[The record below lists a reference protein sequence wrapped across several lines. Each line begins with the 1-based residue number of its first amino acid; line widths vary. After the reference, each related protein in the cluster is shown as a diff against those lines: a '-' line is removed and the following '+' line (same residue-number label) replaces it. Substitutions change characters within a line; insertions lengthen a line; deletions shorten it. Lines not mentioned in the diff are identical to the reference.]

1 VTRRLEMSIIR
12 SVALVVSLVCVTA
25 SWSVLAADP
34 DHALPRVKADSS
46 SHAAVADN
54 SQAAEKPAVEKPKQ
68 STAKSSSSEKSDE
81 QPVASGTGVL
91 KPASAQATGD
101 RQGDRDPLAANV
113 IDDATLANSR
123 GGSDSHLDQNNSSGT
138 VQANVATNLTTGSNT
153 ISQGAFSNSS
163 GIPMV
168 IQNSG
173 NNVLIQNSTILN
185 LQLLK

>member
-1 VTRRLEMSIIR
+1 MSIIR
-12 SVALVVSLVCVTA
+12 SAALVVSLVCVTG
-25 SWSVLAADP
+25 SWSALAADP
-34 DHALPRVKADSS
+34 EHALPRAKTDSS

-54 SQAAEKPAVEKPKQ
+54 SQAVEKPKQ
-68 STAKSSSSEKSDE
+68 STAKSSSSEKSGE
-81 QPVASGTGVL
+81 QSVASGTGVL

-138 VQANVATNLTTGSNT
+138 VQANVATNLTTGSNS

>member
-1 VTRRLEMSIIR
+1 MSIIR
-12 SVALVVSLVCVTA
+12 SVALVSLVCLTG

-34 DHALPRVKADSS
+34 EHAPPPAKADSS
-46 SHAAVADN
+46 HVAAADS
-54 SQAAEKPAVEKPKQ
+54 SQALEKPKQ
-68 STAKSSSSEKSDE
+68 STAQASSSEKAAE
-81 QPVASGTGVL
+81 QSVASSTGAL
-91 KPASAQATGD
+91 KPAAAQTTGD

-113 IDDATLANSR
+113 IDDATLATSR

-138 VQANVATNLTTGSNT
+138 VQANVASNLTTGSNT

>member
-1 VTRRLEMSIIR
+1 MSITP
-12 SVALVVSLVCVTA
+12 SVALAVSLVCITS

-34 DHALPRVKADSS
+34 EHAPLPRARADSS
-46 SHAAVADN
+46 SHVAVADN
-54 SQAAEKPAVEKPKQ
+54 SQAVEKPKQ
-68 STAKSSSSEKSDE
+68 STAKSSSSEKSGEKSGE
-81 QPVASGTGVL
+81 QSVASATGVL
-91 KPASAQATGD
+91 EPAAAQATGD
-101 RQGDRDPLAANV
+101 RQNERDPLAANV
-113 IDDATLANSR
+113 IDDATLATSR

-138 VQANVATNLTTGSNT
+138 VQGNVATNLTTGSNS

>member
-1 VTRRLEMSIIR
+1 MSIIR
-12 SVALVVSLVCVTA
+12 SVASVVSLVCMTA

-34 DHALPRVKADSS
+34 EDAALPRAKADSS
-46 SHAAVADN
+46 SHVAVADN
-54 SQAAEKPAVEKPKQ
+54 SQAVEKPKQ
-68 STAKSSSSEKSDE
+68 SEAKPSSSEKSGE
-81 QPVASGTGVL
+81 QSVASATGVL
-91 KPASAQATGD
+91 EPASAQATGD

-113 IDDATLANSR
+113 IDDATLATSR
-123 GGSDSHLDQNNSSGT
+123 GGSDSHLDQNNSTGT
-138 VQANVATNLTTGSNT
+138 VQANVASNLTTGSNT

-163 GIPMV
+163 GLPMV

>member
-1 VTRRLEMSIIR
+1 MSIIR

-34 DHALPRVKADSS
+34 EHALPRAKTDKTDSS

-54 SQAAEKPAVEKPKQ
+54 SRSAEKPKP
-68 STAKSSSSEKSDE
+68 STAKSSSSEKSGE
-81 QPVASGTGVL
+81 QSVASGTGVL
-91 KPASAQATGD
+91 EPASAQATGKA
-101 RQGDRDPLAANV
+101 DRDPLAANV
-113 IDDATLANSR
+113 IDDATLATSR

-163 GIPMV
+163 GLPMV

>member
-1 VTRRLEMSIIR
+1 MSIIR
-12 SVALVVSLVCVTA
+12 SVVLVVSLVGMTS

-34 DHALPRVKADSS
+34 DHALPRAKADSS
-46 SHAAVADN
+46 SQAAVAGN
-54 SQAAEKPAVEKPKQ
+54 SQTVEKPKQ
-68 STAKSSSSEKSDE
+68 STAKSSSSEKSGE
-81 QPVASGTGVL
+81 QSVAAGTGAAEPV
-91 KPASAQATGD
+91 SAQTPGD

-113 IDDATLANSR
+113 IDDATLAASR

-138 VQANVATNLTTGSNT
+138 VQANVATNLTTGSNS

>member
-1 VTRRLEMSIIR
+1 MSIIP
-12 SVALVVSLVCVTA
+12 SVTLVSLVCMTA

-34 DHALPRVKADSS
+34 EHAAPPRTKTDSS
-46 SHAAVADN
+46 SHVAGAD
-54 SQAAEKPAVEKPKQ
+54 SSPLVEKPKP
-68 STAKSSSSEKSDE
+68 STAKSSSSEKSV
-81 QPVASGTGVL
+81 QQSVAPATGVL
-91 KPASAQATGD
+91 EPASAQATGD

-113 IDDATLANSR
+113 IDDATLATSR

-153 ISQGAFSNSS
+153 ISQGALSNSS

>member
-1 VTRRLEMSIIR
+1 MSIIR
-12 SVALVVSLVCVTA
+12 SVVLVVFLVGMTG

-34 DHALPRVKADSS
+34 DHALPRAKADPSS
-46 SHAAVADN
+46 RAAVAGN
-54 SQAAEKPAVEKPKQ
+54 SQAVEKPKP
-68 STAKSSSSEKSDE
+68 STAKSSSSEKSGE
-81 QPVASGTGVL
+81 QSVAAGTGAVE
-91 KPASAQATGD
+91 PASAQTPGD

-113 IDDATLANSR
+113 IDDATLAASR

-163 GIPMV
+163 GLPMV

>member
-1 VTRRLEMSIIR
+1 MSIIR
-12 SVALVVSLVCVTA
+12 LAALVISLA
-25 SWSVLAADP
+25 LMSSSWSVLAADP
-34 DHALPRVKADSS
+34 EHALARAKADSS
-46 SHAAVADN
+46 GHAAVADK
-54 SQAAEKPAVEKPKQ
+54 SPALEKHKPIAAN
-68 STAKSSSSEKSDE
+68 SSSSEKAGERSVTAAI
-81 QPVASGTGVL
+81 VAAEPTI
-91 KPASAQATGD
+91 AQSAGNRQGDSQGD
-101 RQGDRDPLAANV
+101 RQGDRDPLAANI
-113 IDDATLANSR
+113 IDDATLSTSR

-138 VQANVATNLTTGSNT
+138 VQANVATNLSTGTNT